1 MARKPLRPCKHA
13 GCPVLT
19 RDGWCEKH
27 RPSFERKRS
36 RDYHA
41 WYFLPIWTKKLR
53 PNQLLKEPFCRECAS
68 QGRRVPATVA
78 DHIRPHRGVWA
89 LFIDPNNLQ
98 SLCGSCH
105 GKKTV
110 QEQAEFGR

>member
-19 RDGWCEKH
+19 RDGWCPKH

-36 RDYHA
+36 RDYHR
-41 WYFLPIWTKKLR
+41 WYFLDIWTKKLR

-68 QGRRVPATVA
+68 QGKRVPATVA
-78 DHIRPHRGVWA
+78 DHIRPHRGQWT
-89 LFIDPNNLQ
+89 LFADPNNLQ
-98 SLCGSCH
+98 SLCSSCH
-105 GKKTV
+105 SRKTM